1 MSPHGSQTATTDGI
15 GEAIRDARFEA
26 AVAMLSAFAL
36 LVVNGLVSRSQGW
49 SFPGT
54 PWWTWMVLAVPELL
68 LVLLLIVSAL
78 GGVRPGP
85 HRDVVLVLLGFLAL
99 ASLTATGLLIWA
111 LATADLT
118 AGQLLLNA
126 LVVWSTN
133 LIVFGLLFWEVDA
146 GGPLRRVVRGR
157 ATPDIQFPQD
167 ENLELATPSWRPRLV
182 DYMYV
187 SLTNS
192 LAFSPTDAMPLS
204 RRAKSLMGLESAI
217 SSMVLLFVLARAVNV
232 LGS

>member
-1 MSPHGSQTATTDGI
+1 MSSHSSRTGTTDGI
-15 GEAIRDARFEA
+15 REAVRDARVEA
-26 AVAMLSAFAL
+26 ALAMLTAVAL

-49 SFPGT
+49 RFPGA
-54 PWWTWMVLAVPELL
+54 PWWTWIVLAVPEVSLLIL
-68 LVLLLIVSAL
+68 LVVSAL
-78 GGVRPGP
+78 GDVRPGR
-85 HRDVVLVLLGFLAL
+85 HRDVVIVILGVLAL

-133 LIVFGLLFWEVDA
+133 LIVFGLLFWELDG
-146 GGPLRRVVRGR
+146 GGPLQRVVRGSG
-157 ATPDIQFPQD
+157 APDFQFPQD
-167 ENLELATPSWRPRLV
+167 VSPDGASTAWRPRLL
-182 DYMYV
+182 DYVYL

-204 RRAKSLMGLESAI
+204 RRAKSLMGLESLI
-217 SSMVLLFVLARAVNV
+217 STVVVLFVIARAVNV
-232 LGS
+232 LGT